1 MRRSVVSIA
10 FLLSISFGCGPF
22 EVRTGPESCRVAHR
36 YPSAFG
42 PAGRGNVF
50 RYRDDT
56 AGIGLIAREGQ
67 QTSLKSI
74 WTVGTVMGGEIPRGT
89 PLRVAV
95 GDETLSLEVGRDSH
109 PAIMQRNIPGTGSIY
124 SAPTQR
130 HLTTWDVLAAV
141 DDRALETL
149 SHAPTSALRLE
160 LPGGNQEMAI
170 PDHVGRRMQSLAIC
184 LAGGYPV
191 R

>member
-1 MRRSVVSIA
+1 MQRSVLCVA
-10 FLLSISFGCGPF
+10 LLCPVLLACGPF
-22 EVRTGPESCRVAHR
+22 EVRRGPESCRVAQR
-36 YPSAFG
+36 YESAFG

-74 WTVGTVMGGEIPRGT
+74 WTVRGVMSGGIPRGT

-95 GDETLSLEVGRDSH
+95 GDETLTLEVGRDSS
-109 PAIMQRNIPGTGSIY
+109 PSATERAIPGTGSVY
-124 SAPTQR
+124 TSPEHQQ
-130 HLTTWDVLAAV
+130 LTTWEVLAPI
-141 DDRALETL
+141 DDQALEVL
-149 SHAPTSALRLE
+149 GRSPTRALRLE
-160 LPGGNQEMAI
+160 LPSGNQEMVV
-170 PDHVGRRMQSLAIC
+170 PDPVGRRMQSFVIC